1 MSDWIS
7 VKDRLPTEK
16 DGFVFNRH
24 ESNKKEIK
32 EVEVMVYTPKGT
44 GSCISIDIFILGENR
59 FIFDKYADLT
69 ATHWMP
75 LPQPPTRKM
84 AVLTVP
90 HYNS

>member
-16 DGFVFNRH
+16 DGFVLNRH

-44 GSCISIDIFILGENR
+44 GSCISIDNFILGENR

-69 ATHWMP
+69 VTHWMP

-90 HYNS
+90 HNSS